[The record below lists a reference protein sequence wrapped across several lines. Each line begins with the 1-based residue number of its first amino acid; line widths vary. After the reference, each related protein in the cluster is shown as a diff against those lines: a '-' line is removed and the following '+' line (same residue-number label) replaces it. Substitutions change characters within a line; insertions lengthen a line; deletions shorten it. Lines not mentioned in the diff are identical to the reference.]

1 MYQNSS
7 NLVLGTSNYSNLNNK
22 FMEWCHQCK
31 QRSNNVI
38 HCGQGCNKKFCS
50 RCLLRHYGEQDKDI
64 NIETWQ
70 CPFCK
75 KICCCAYCRRNK
87 DKLLTNN
94 ANSLST
100 NSIIG
105 NSSFAS
111 NKNPYRKLSA
121 YTMKS
126 DNPLKRDRDE
136 DYLNEEYDEE
146 YDHSDGDEDEAVH
159 MMKRQQMGYPMN
171 NMNNNMNNMNTN
183 INNNARVMN
192 ANVNMQTWN
201 NQPNQSLLNER
212 LLGPPPNPS
221 YFSTI
226 DPILDSKLAGPSSFA
241 STISVPVALRV
252 VPVQDKI
259 PTDESYEWNSNK
271 EEWMGNLF
279 SHDLDRH
286 DYSALVEYPVKAE
299 VSFSPRDNSGPVS
312 GLGSQQN
319 SYKPLTS
326 NTNTNAI
333 SAQIQASPPRA
344 YQTLNQPQMPYY
356 GNSSAGPNNNVIY
369 KANPYYKDD
378 SKLSD
383 SMGKKNSGNRN
394 SKKPIDYDSDYEYP
408 DDDDQRE
415 QNYYIPSEPKL
426 EMTNNHNTHKTTAKT
441 AHIVSNYN
449 YNQYGNYPHQQH
461 HDSFQPD
468 HDFHQRQIDV
478 KRSRLPAHA
487 VSVLKEWFYK
497 HSHSPYPT
505 EEEKEKFTRELS
517 LTILQVNNWFTNARR
532 RLLPDRV

>member
-1 MYQNSS
+1 MYQNNTS
-7 NLVLGTSNYSNLNNK
+7 LVLGPSNYSNLNNK

-64 NIETWQ
+64 NVETWQ

-87 DKLLTNN
+87 DKLISNS

-111 NKNPYRKLSA
+111 NKNPYRKLSI
-121 YTMKS
+121 YPMHKS

-136 DYLNEEYDEE
+136 DYLNEDYDEE
-146 YDHSDGDEDEAVH
+146 YDQSEGDDDEAVH
-159 MMKRQQMGYPMN
+159 MMKRQMGY
-171 NMNNNMNNMNTN
+171 NMNNNMNNMNTINNMNMNNNN
-183 INNNARVMN
+183 INNNINPNMRGMN
-192 ANVNMQTWN
+192 PNVNMSNWN
-201 NQPNQSLLNER
+201 NNTNNNNVNNPSLLNAT
-212 LLGPPPNPS
+212 NAS
-221 YFSTI
+221 YFSAI
-226 DPILDSKLAGPSSFA
+226 DPVLDAKLLSPIPS

-252 VPVQDKI
+252 IPVQDKF

-286 DYSALVEYPVKAE
+286 DYSALVEYPTKGQE
-299 VSFSPRDNSGPVS
+299 VNFSRDNVPVTA
-312 GLGSQQN
+312 GLGTQQN
-319 SYKPLTS
+319 NYKTLNNTNS
-326 NTNTNAI
+326 NTAI

-344 YQTLNQPQMPYY
+344 YQVNQAHVPYY
-356 GNSSAGPNNNVIY
+356 AGTNAATQTAGIIY
-369 KANPYYKDD
+369 KPNPYYKEDKVD
-378 SKLSD
+378 N
-383 SMGKKNSGNRN
+383 KKSSGNRN
-394 SKKPIDYDSDYEYP
+394 SKKTIDYDSDYEYP

-415 QNYYIPSEPKL
+415 KNYYIPSEPKL
-426 EMTNNHNTHKTTAKT
+426 ELKTTAKT
-441 AHIVSNYN
+441 AHVVANNYN
-449 YNQYGNYPHQQH
+449 YQYANYAHQH
-461 HDSFQPD
+461 IDSFQPD

-505 EEEKEKFTRELS
+505 EEEKEKFTKELS